1 MKKDHKVTD
10 YIQYQKGIVD
20 DKLCWRLTNRQ
31 FEFKP
36 SGYATHNSGKVVKT
50 DRVLMDDAWIKSNDE
65 LYADVKISF
74 EKTIEKYKEEFPLFN
89 VSRLTDFRINR
100 YGVGGFMSNHVD
112 NIHHSHGQQYGFPQ
126 ATILLFLNDDYEG
139 GEIIIANKQ
148 FEPEKGSAI
157 IFPSNF
163 MYPHEVLKVTKGN
176 RWSMV
181 CWLM

>member
-1 MKKDHKVTD
+1 MPYYDDIKK
-10 YIQYQKGIVD
+10 
-20 DKLCWRLTNRQ
+20 
-31 FEFKP
+31 
-36 SGYATHNSGKVVKT
+36 S
-50 DRVLMDDAWIKSNDE
+50 VL
-65 LYADVKISF
+65 
-74 EKTIEKYKEEFPLFN
+74 KTIKKYSNQHKNF
-89 VSRLTDFRINR
+89 SCIHHTDFRINK
-100 YGVGGFMSNHVD
+100 YSEGGFMSEHVD

>member
-10 YIQYQKGIVD
+10 YIQYQKDIVD
-20 DKLCWRLTNRQ
+20 DKLCWRLTNKQ

-36 SGYATHNSGKVVKT
+36 SGYATHDSGKVVKT

-112 NIHHSHGQQYGFPQ
+112 NIHHSHGQEWGYPQ
-126 ATILLFLNDDYEG
+126 VSALLYLNDDYEG
-139 GEIIIANKQ
+139 GEFIVGGKTFQ
-148 FEPEKGSAI
+148 TEKGSAL

-163 MYPHEVLKVTKGN
+163 IYPHEVKEIIRGA
-176 RWSMV
+176 RWSV
-181 CWLM
+181 VTWLM

>member
-10 YIQYQKGIVD
+10 YIQYYKGIVD
-20 DKLCWRLTNRQ
+20 DKLCWKLTNRQ
-31 FEFKP
+31 FDYKP
-36 SGYATHNSGKVVKT
+36 SGYATQDSGKVIKT
-50 DRVLMDDAWIKSNDE
+50 DRVLMDDAWIKNNDG
-65 LYADVKISF
+65 LYSDIKLSF

-126 ATILLFLNDDYEG
+126 ATILLFLNNEYDG

-163 MYPHEVLKVTKGN
+163 MYPHEVLKVTKGD